1 MAFSAH
7 ERCSAILRKGELV
20 HTHPPQASWRPT
32 TAGHTEGSG
41 ANGDAEAV
49 SPRYNRG
56 DTTAAIEQADDI
68 RAEDEEVG
76 RRRLQSAAATCRL
89 ACRRPWAE
97 SAVAAAWP
105 AVRSRP
111 AGTAACCCPRTPPP
125 VAARLAPSAAGRS
138 DVLRPER
145 SARSRD
151 ILAQGDNSACS
162 QRHRPAWLSYS
173 YTSAR
178 S

>member
-1 MAFSAH
+1 VHGGAVRAQGRHDCRSVDV
-7 ERCSAILRKGELV
+7 ELGG
-20 HTHPPQASWRPT
+20 P
-32 TAGHTEGSG
+32 G
-41 ANGDAEAV
+41 
-49 SPRYNRG
+49 
-56 DTTAAIEQADDI
+56 
-68 RAEDEEVG
+68 
-76 RRRLQSAAATCRL
+76 LQSAAAICLLVSSRV
-89 ACRRPWAE
+89 WAE

-105 AVRSRP
+105 AVRARP

-151 ILAQGDNSACS
+151 ILAQGDDSACS

-178 S
+178 